1 MPFPNLDAV
10 AAQFDE
16 NFASRGEA
24 GAAVSVWCNGREIL
38 SLARGRMDREGT
50 REWTAGTPVLLWSAG
65 KAPGAMCVLQALCR
79 VGIELNAP
87 VASLWPEFAQAGK
100 ERVTF
105 SQVLSHQAGLA
116 ALDDRTATVLDH
128 SAVARALAAQAPNWT
143 PGEDHGYHP
152 RTFGFLLDEIL
163 RRAQPGW
170 TLGQWW
176 RSHWAGLLGLDLWIG
191 MPDALH
197 GRVATTFP
205 AKQPASSQPEPAALY
220 RALAEEDSLTR
231 RAFASPAGLHSVAQM
246 MKPEARRAELSA
258 FGAIGTAGAL
268 AGFYD
273 ALITGRAPLPTETV
287 AQLSEPL
294 TSGMDHVLQA
304 PTAFSLGVML
314 DPVERAE
321 VGATAGRRKQRAIF
335 GPSLRA
341 FGQPGAGGVHAFAD
355 PENGVSF
362 GYVMNQ
368 MELGVFPN
376 QRALSM
382 VEALYS

>member
-24 GAAVSVWCNGREIL
+24 GAAVSVWREGREIF
-38 SLARGRMDREGT
+38 SLARGRADREGA
-50 REWTAGTPVLLWSAG
+50 REWTAGTPALIWSAG
-65 KAPGAMCVLQALCR
+65 KAAAAMCVLQALGR
-79 VGIELNAP
+79 VGIELDAP

-100 ERVTF
+100 ERITF
-105 SQVLSHQAGLA
+105 AQVLSHQAGLA

-128 SAVARALAAQAPNWT
+128 AAVARALAAQAPNWP
-143 PGEDHGYHP
+143 PGEGHGYHP

-205 AKQPASSQPEPAALY
+205 AKQPASAQAQPDPLY

-231 RAFASPAGLHSVAQM
+231 RAFASPSGLHSVSQM
-246 MKPEARRAELSA
+246 MTAEARRAELAA
-258 FGAIGTAGAL
+258 FGAIGTARAL

-273 ALITGRAPLPTETV
+273 ALLTGRAPLPAETV
-287 AQLSEPL
+287 ARLSEPQS
-294 TSGMDHVLQA
+294 SGLDRVLRV

-314 DPVERAE
+314 DPVEPAE
-321 VGATAGRRKQRAIF
+321 VGATAGRRKLRAIF
-335 GPSLRA
+335 GPSPRA

-355 PENGVSF
+355 PENGMSF

-376 QRALSM
+376 HRALSL